1 MLRLDYCL
9 AVDNNFVTL
18 DGNNFTGIFV
28 YKILN
33 PCFQYTRR
41 QLTTYNLLEIRL
53 VHLHILC
60 QVEDFKN
67 VLVILKTDGS
77 QQCGYRQLLL
87 TVDVGIHDIVD
98 VGSKLNPRTLERDD
112 TG

>member
-1 MLRLDYCL
+1 MFRLDYGFT
-9 AVDNNFVTL
+9 VDNNFVTL
-18 DGNNFTGIFV
+18 DRNNFTGIFV

-33 PCFQYTRR
+33 PCFQYTCR
-41 QLTTYNLLEIRL
+41 QLTTYNLLEVRL
-53 VHLHILC
+53 VHLHVFC

-67 VLVILKTDGS
+67 ILIILKTDSS

-87 TVDVGIHDIVD
+87 TVDISIHDIVD
-98 VGSKLNPRTLERDD
+98 VGSKLNPRTLERDN